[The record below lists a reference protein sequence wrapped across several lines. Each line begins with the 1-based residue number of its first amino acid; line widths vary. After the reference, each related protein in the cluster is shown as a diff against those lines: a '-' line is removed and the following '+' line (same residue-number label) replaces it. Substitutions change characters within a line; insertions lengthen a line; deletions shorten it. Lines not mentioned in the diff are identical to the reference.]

1 MFCLSAVEINMQLD
15 QIHVIRDVFFFQWLQ
30 EEEAVVWAV
39 AIFSRS
45 EDNFG
50 LDLHAF
56 FFFF

>member
-1 MFCLSAVEINMQLD
+1 MQLD

-56 FFFF
+56 FFFFLIRGY